1 MPSRLILSVQ
11 NYLTIRGFKPGP
23 LDGEIGDQTVA
34 SWNRFLDSEEE
45 RLNPLEASS
54 SGLQA
59 PRAQAVTPAPVFSQS
74 ILEAALADVGKL
86 STKNDAGTDHG
97 NVGCADAVTRILHDQ
112 LGQPIEK
119 TLSTDELYDELRK
132 SGWRE
137 VSTSTPGAVI
147 ISPTCSAMH
156 GHTGIIGDD
165 GKIYSNSSATG
176 LWTQNFTVARWLSY
190 YARCGSHAFVP
201 PEDNA
206 PPART
211 TPSIPT
217 PSGSNSQTSVTGRAT
232 IFGLNYDGSM
242 DAGDHGIGAWGTHTA
257 NKELIGVSL
266 PEGVMVSTF
275 GFEGTWRQDAAKV
288 GRFLTEKKIQV
299 EVFRN
304 GKTIL
309 ATVCDAGPART
320 YKGKLLHNAIDLTY
334 ALAHELDTS
343 GDATV
348 TYRILK
354 DGLPMEIKGWD
365 FANNCEIAQAGIA

>member
-45 RLNPLEASS
+45 RLNPLEA
-54 SGLQA
+54 
-59 PRAQAVTPAPVFSQS
+59 
-74 ILEAALADVGKL
+74 
-86 STKNDAGTDHG
+86 
-97 NVGCADAVTRILHDQ
+97 
-112 LGQPIEK
+112 
-119 TLSTDELYDELRK
+119 
-132 SGWRE
+132 
-137 VSTSTPGAVI
+137 
-147 ISPTCSAMH
+147 
-156 GHTGIIGDD
+156 
-165 GKIYSNSSATG
+165 
-176 LWTQNFTVARWLSY
+176 
-190 YARCGSHAFVP
+190 

-266 PEGVMVSTF
+266 PEGVIVSTF

-354 DGLPMEIKGWD
+354 DGSPMEIKGWD